1 MSRGSCGF
9 ATAVA
14 VAAVASLMSGSA
26 SGQASQAQTGCP
38 PAPAAFHACALERAK
53 RFNPPRNPDGA
64 PKLQG
69 FWRGPGYGTENIE
82 EHGKTSDDSG
92 GPSLIV
98 DPPDGKIP
106 YQAWG
111 RQHAE
116 ENRKTYVE
124 PNTACF
130 PSGVPR
136 VFHTPT
142 RFEIL
147 QSSDHVLFLIE
158 RSHTHR
164 IVPITTRPH
173 VGKSISQWMGDSR
186 GRWEGNTL
194 VVDVTSL
201 NDKPWLDQRGNFY
214 SNAAHMVE
222 RFTLI
227 DADTIHYA
235 VTIEDP
241 VVYARPWTIAYPM
254 RRIRGISELPEEP
267 CHENE
272 FNTEGLINLG
282 YRIYPGVRLPS
293 PR

>member
-1 MSRGSCGF
+1 MKSTR
-9 ATAVA
+9 
-14 VAAVASLMSGSA
+14 
-26 SGQASQAQTGCP
+26 
-38 PAPAAFHACALERAK
+38 R
-53 RFNPPRNPDGA
+53 PR
-64 PKLQG
+64 
-69 FWRGPGYGTENIE
+69 
-82 EHGKTSDDSG
+82 TSSG
-92 GPSLIV
+92 GPSMIV

-116 ENRKTYVE
+116 ENRKKYVE

-147 QSSDHVLFLIE
+147 QSPDEVLFLIE

-173 VGKSISQWMGDSR
+173 VGKSISLWVGDSR

-201 NDKPWLDQRGNFY
+201 NDKPWFDQAGNFY
-214 SNAAHMVE
+214 SNAAHTVE

-241 VVYARPWTIAYPM
+241 VAYTRPWTMAYPM
-254 RRIRGISELPEEP
+254 RRVSGMTELPRRGVSRERIQHRGPHQARLSDLPRRPFAVGPIARFASKAPLLRSPSETRVTLTASTLVIPPRALTP
-267 CHENE
+267 CNHA
-272 FNTEGLINLG
+272 GSA
-282 YRIYPGVRLPS
+282 RH
-293 PR
+293 PRSRHSLR